1 MAKIETIPLTSDH
14 PVAELTERIRRDT
27 NDWDLGRHVRPWFR
41 GQADGGEPPRPTVF
55 RHDYDEFWMTNV
67 FRLKAISFGHTPD
80 KERLDQWL
88 FLAQHHGLPT
98 RLLDWTESPLVACF
112 FAVERWLTSERVE
125 ENYLS
130 HDMAVWMV
138 HPVELNK
145 LTNPNLNGFPNTW
158 TEGNM
163 ARENCRL
170 AFHTRDEKPEM
181 LRRCQLQ
188 PSRYPLAVIP
198 SNVDSRTAVQRSCFM
213 VYGTDERD
221 IESMLLDT
229 ALVPRFFR
237 KYTVPRRKAQ
247 LVHRELEA
255 MGVSFSN
262 VYPDFGGLATE
273 LRTRFGPAPVHRVC
287 KVCDARK
294 ARVRGRGRGR
304 RSKVT
309 AGQSRVRR

>member
-1 MAKIETIPLTSDH
+1 MAFLRASWIGPRAPWW
-14 PVAELTERIRRDT
+14 PVL
-27 NDWDLGRHVRPWFR
+27 
-41 GQADGGEPPRPTVF
+41 
-55 RHDYDEFWMTNV
+55 
-67 FRLKAISFGHTPD
+67 
-80 KERLDQWL
+80 
-88 FLAQHHGLPT
+88 
-98 RLLDWTESPLVACF
+98 

-125 ENYLS
+125 ENYVS
-130 HDMAVWMV
+130 PDMALWMV

-213 VYGTDERD
+213 IYGTDERD

-229 ALVPRFFR
+229 ALVPKCFR
-237 KYTVPRRKAQ
+237 KYTVPRAKAQ
-247 LVHRELEA
+247 MVHRELRFCGTRPIHRSTCCA
-255 MGVSFSN
+255 SQ
-262 VYPDFGGLATE
+262 LAI
-273 LRTRFGPAPVHRVC
+273 
-287 KVCDARK
+287 RK
-294 ARVRGRGRGR
+294 ARP
-304 RSKVT
+304 
-309 AGQSRVRR
+309 SRCELPHIC